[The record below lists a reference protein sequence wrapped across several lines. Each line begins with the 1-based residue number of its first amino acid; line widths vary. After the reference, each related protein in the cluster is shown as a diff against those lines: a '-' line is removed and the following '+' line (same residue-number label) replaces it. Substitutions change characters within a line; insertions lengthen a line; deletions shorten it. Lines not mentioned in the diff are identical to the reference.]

1 MKKLTTVLIAI
12 GLCLSMVIP
21 VFAVLPYD
29 FYKQL
34 ENYEP
39 FRVVSYE
46 EHHELMMNHRGMTAE
61 QILEYEINKAAPG
74 EFIPISLRVK
84 ITPELNELL
93 IEKREDRATLRD
105 DPIWDDITGLAVE
118 FLQKFDTDDIKV
130 HQITRGYLSM
140 EISVKKEIVEDV
152 ISDES
157 VTDVYYGISD
167 AFLTDCADIDYD
179 LNGDGEINNE
189 DVTFFVRMIS
199 GWNSGAG
206 LSYVQL
212 DMNYDWAIDLKDVR
226 YLIIYIENLNNMAE

>member
-39 FRVVSYE
+39 SRVVSDE

-84 ITPELNELL
+84 ITP
-93 IEKREDRATLRD
+93 D